1 MRVITKEL
9 DDMDTKIEV
18 NELCLHNTDTSTF
31 HTTLYIRC
39 EADNYANG
47 IKAVFLQTL
56 STSSVELKG
65 FRVKC

>member
-39 EADNYANG
+39 EADNHAKG

-56 STSSVELKG
+56 STSTVEMKG